1 MSAGAETFSFY
12 GAFMTT
18 PAVITAPD
26 EVRMVLAD
34 PAFVVPPVPDGGS
47 PGGIVWLRSTVSR
60 FSANDDHKRRRSLT
74 VDELAAVAPAAL
86 RRTAFERTTDS
97 LKSVYEPFDVMAKIA
112 RVVPV
117 ELLAGALSL
126 PAGISEDVNI
136 VAAAYHPRSDFS
148 TTADQAVAR
157 LVKACGGI
165 ADELTAARIGLLVQ
179 ACDATAGLIGNAL
192 IAENRRKSTT
202 SVSAILAETLRVNPP
217 VRATRRQATVDTRVG
232 NFAITASEVVTVE
245 LADSL
250 TFGDGPRA
258 CPGSE
263 HALAIAGGIVE
274 ALRGRRLVR
283 DDVEYEPSANL
294 RVPASLLMR

>member
-1 MSAGAETFSFY
+1 
-12 GAFMTT
+12 MTT
-18 PAVITAPD
+18 PAVITTPD
-26 EVRMVLAD
+26 EVRAVLAD
-34 PAFVVPPVPDGGS
+34 PAFVVPPVPTGDS

-60 FSANDDHKRRRSLT
+60 FSANGDHERRRSLA
-74 VDELAAVAPAAL
+74 VDELAAVDLAAL
-86 RRTAFERTTDS
+86 RRAAFDQTTDS
-97 LKSVYEPFDVMAKIA
+97 LKSGYEPFDVMAKIA
-112 RVVPV
+112 RVIPV
-117 ELLAGALSL
+117 ELLADALSL

-148 TTADQAVAR
+148 ATADQAVAR

-165 ADELTAARIGLLVQ
+165 ADEPAATRIGLLVQ

-202 SVSAILAETLRVNPP
+202 PVSAILTETLRVNPP
-217 VRATRRQATVDTRVG
+217 VRATRRQATADTRVG
-232 NFAITASEVVTVE
+232 NFAITAGEVVTLE

-250 TFGDGPRA
+250 TFGNGPRK

-274 ALRGRRLVR
+274 ALRGRQLVH

-294 RVPASLLMR
+294 RVPALLLMR